1 MNKNVGTIDKIVR
14 IVLGIIL
21 LSLFFLLD
29 GGKKYISLLG
39 IVLLFTAF
47 INFCPIYK
55 IFGIST
61 KK

>member
-21 LSLFFLLD
+21 LALFFLLD
-29 GGKKYISLLG
+29 GGMKYISLLG

-55 IFGIST
+55 MIGIST